1 MSLDLELMP
10 QADEAANCP
19 VEEDHKGFEL
29 VDGEWVE
36 KPMGTQAAFVGGN
49 VHVAITP
56 FVRRGRLG
64 HVVNAE
70 GGYRLFPDNPKIIR
84 KPDVSFVAAGRFPN
98 DQVPRGN
105 ALLAP
110 DLAVEVVSPND
121 IAEAVETKIGE
132 YLAAGVR
139 LIWVLYVP
147 TRSVW
152 VVKPDG
158 TAIRRMAGDQLTGED
173 VLPGFTVRVEELFE
187 GV

>member
-1 MSLDLELMP
+1 MSLELEP
-10 QADEAANCP
+10 IPDVGEAVTCEM
-19 VEEDHKGFEL
+19 EEDRKGYEL
-29 VDGEWVE
+29 IDGDWVE
-36 KPMGTQAAFVGGN
+36 KPMGTQAAVVTNN
-49 VHVAITP
+49 VQVAITP

-70 GGYRLFPDNPKIIR
+70 GGYRLFPDNPKLIR

-121 IAEAVETKIGE
+121 LAEAADAKIGE

-147 TRSVW
+147 SRSVW

-158 TAIRRMAGDQLTGED
+158 TAVRRAAGDQLTGED